1 MNLQNKNIQ
10 AGSQGK
16 MTYVIVN
23 GEFINRSEAKID
35 IEDRGYQF
43 GDGVYEVIRVYN
55 GKMFTGTEHLER
67 LIDSGKKIGM
77 DIPYT
82 VSEIKQQLESLIDK
96 NRLNLGTLYLQVTR
110 GIAPRNHAFP
120 SNDVSPTFVAY
131 SKEVGRPVEN
141 MKTGV
146 KTILNADI
154 RWLLCDIKSLNLLG
168 NLMAKQ
174 KAVEAGCFEAIQHR
188 DGVVTEGS
196 LSNISIIKNGKVI
209 THPADNLILNG
220 ITRQKVLEICRNN
233 DIPSSETP
241 FTVDDLKSADEVFLS
256 GTTVEITPIV
266 EIEGEKV
273 GNGSLGPITEHLQ
286 ALFVKEIEKE
296 CGTIS

>member
-1 MNLQNKNIQ
+1 
-10 AGSQGK
+10 

-23 GEFINRSEAKID
+23 GEFIKRSEAKID

-77 DIPYT
+77 KIPYT
-82 VSEIKQQLESLIDK
+82 VSELKQLLKQLIAK
-96 NRLNLGTLYLQVTR
+96 NELKLGTLYMQMTR

-120 SNDVSPTFVAY
+120 SSDVSPTFVAY
-131 SKEVGRPVEN
+131 SKEIGRPADN

-146 KTILNADI
+146 KTILNEDI

-196 LSNISIIKNGKVI
+196 LSNISIIKDGKVI

-220 ITRQKVLEICRNN
+220 ITRQKVLDICRNN
-233 DIPSSETP
+233 DIPCSETP
-241 FTVDDLKSADEVFLS
+241 FTLDDLKNADEVFLS
-256 GTTVEITPIV
+256 GTTVEITPII
-266 EIEGEKV
+266 EIEGAKV
-273 GNGSLGPITEHLQ
+273 GDGSLGPITKSLQ
-286 ALFVKEIEKE
+286 ELFVKEIEKE

>member
-1 MNLQNKNIQ
+1 M
-10 AGSQGK
+10 A
-16 MTYVIVN
+16 YVIVN
-23 GEFINRSEAKID
+23 GEFVHRSEAKID

-55 GKMFTGTEHLER
+55 GKMFTGTEHLRR

-77 DIPYT
+77 EIPYT
-82 VSEIKQQLESLIDK
+82 VSDLTQQLKHLIDK
-96 NRLNLGTLYLQVTR
+96 NGLILGTLYLQVTR

-120 SNDVSPTFVAY
+120 SSNVPPTFVAY
-131 SKEVGRPVEN
+131 SKEVERPVEN
-141 MKTGV
+141 MKSGV
-146 KTILNADI
+146 KTILNEDI

-196 LSNISIIKNGKVI
+196 LSNISIVKDGKVI
-209 THPADNLILNG
+209 THPANNLILNG
-220 ITRQKVLEICRNN
+220 ITRQKVLEICRHNG
-233 DIPSSETP
+233 IPFSETP
-241 FTVDDLKSADEVFLS
+241 FTLDDLKDAEEVFLS
-256 GTTVEITPIV
+256 GTTVEVTPIV

-273 GNGSLGPITEHLQ
+273 GDGSVGHLTKKLQ
-286 ALFVKEIEKE
+286 ALFVQEIEKE
-296 CGTIS
+296 CGAIS

>member
-1 MNLQNKNIQ
+1 
-10 AGSQGK
+10 

-23 GEFINRSEAKID
+23 GEFIKRSEAKID

-55 GKMFTGTEHLER
+55 GKMFTGTEHLNR
-67 LIDSGKKIGM
+67 LLDSGKKIGM
-77 DIPYT
+77 EMPYS
-82 VSEIKQQLESLIDK
+82 VSQLKQQLEQLIAK
-96 NRLNLGTLYLQVTR
+96 NGLKLGTLYMQVTR

-120 SNDVSPTFVAY
+120 SGDVLPTFVAY
-131 SKEVGRPVEN
+131 SKEVQRPVEN

-146 KTILNADI
+146 KTILNTDI

-188 DGVVTEGS
+188 DGIVTEGS
-196 LSNISIIKNGKVI
+196 LSNISIIKDGKVI

-233 DIPSSETP
+233 DIPFSETA
-241 FTVDDLKSADEVFLS
+241 FTLDDLNNADEVFLS

-266 EIEGEKV
+266 EIAGEKV
-273 GNGSLGPITEHLQ
+273 GDGFLGPITKCLQ
-286 ALFVKEIEKE
+286 ELFVKEIEKE